1 MGWFT
6 KKKKGETTEEEL
18 QEVQTQETVAEAE
31 EVETEKEISEVPS
44 ETVDTEIPAEIPAD
58 EPGEAPAPQ
67 KKGFFARLKE
77 GLTKT
82 RNSISVRFQLPT
94 SSSVLLCFEQTSLS
108 LS

>member
-67 KKGFFARLKE
+67 KKGLQRHVTA
-77 GLTKT
+77 
-82 RNSISVRFQLPT
+82 FQIVST
-94 SSSVLLCFEQTSLS
+94 TCSRQAS
-108 LS
+108 